1 LQIIY
6 NWDLVAP
13 ILELGPPVLSALLI
27 ALREGVEAALVVGII
42 LGYLARTGRSHLG
55 RFVWSGVAVAA
66 ALSLAVA
73 VVLERYRIDQDGFEG
88 LLMLLAAVFVISMI
102 IWMNRV
108 ARHLRKDIEQK
119 IETYAERAGSAAGWG
134 IFLFVFLMVVREGV
148 ELALILRAV
157 ELSSE
162 GIQTWIGTI
171 VGLAAAVA
179 VGLFFFKGTLRIP
192 LQRFFAATTIILWL
206 VTAQL
211 ALTGLH
217 ELSEA
222 RWLPSSKQEM
232 ALIGPVVRN
241 EIFFF
246 VFIFGAAVLLI
257 LREWLTVSHAKV
269 AAAVGMNEAE
279 KRLLASQ
286 QRRQRSWMIAAA
298 SACFVVIL
306 VLTVDFIYTR
316 RNSLPPAARA
326 IAVSR
331 AGNDELRV
339 PLSEV
344 QDGNLHLFTVQAT
357 NGAAGEQS
365 LRFLI
370 IKKPQGWGVALDAC
384 RICGAEGYRQ
394 DGQNVIC
401 RHCGSAIYV
410 PTIGEAGGCNPV
422 GVPFHLDG
430 GDFVVSVSAITQ
442 SWSEVPK

>member
-1 LQIIY
+1 
-6 NWDLVAP
+6 
-13 ILELGPPVLSALLI
+13 VLSAFLI

-42 LGYLARTGRSHLG
+42 LVYLARTGRSHLV
-55 RFVWSGVAVAA
+55 RYVWSGVAVAA

-73 VVLERYRIDQDGFEG
+73 IALERWQINEDGFEG
-88 LLMLLAAVFVISMI
+88 LMLLLAAAFVISMI

-119 IETYAERAGSAAGWG
+119 IENYAVRAGSAAGWG
-134 IFLFVFLMVVREGV
+134 IFLFVFLMVLREGA

-171 VGLAAAVA
+171 VGLGAAIA
-179 VGLFFFKGTLRIP
+179 VGLFFFKGTLKIP
-192 LQRFFAATTIILWL
+192 LHRFFAATTTILWL
-206 VTAQL
+206 VAAQL

-232 ALIGPVVRN
+232 ALIGPIVRN

-257 LREWLTVSHAKV
+257 LRECLTASHAKV
-269 AAAVGMNEAE
+269 AAAANDAE
-279 KRLLASQ
+279 KRLLAAQ
-286 QRRQRSWMIAAA
+286 QKRQRNWMLAAA
-298 SACFVVIL
+298 SACLAVIL
-306 VLTVDFIYTR
+306 VLTADFIYVR
-316 RNSLPPAARA
+316 ANSAPPSARQIAA
-326 IAVSR
+326 
-331 AGNDELRV
+331 GGGGGDELRV

-344 QDGNLHLFTVQAT
+344 QDGNLHLFTVNSGGQAY
-357 NGAAGEQS
+357 
-365 LRFLI
+365 RFLV
-370 IKKPQGWGVALDAC
+370 IKKPNGWGVALDAC

-394 DGQNVIC
+394 DGQNVVC

-422 GVPFHLDG
+422 GLPFRMEG
-430 GDFVVSVSAITQ
+430 GDLVVNVSAVSKAFT
-442 SWSEVPK
+442 EVPK